1 MKAVAMSDADFTED
15 IVSPE
20 ETQTDDSVL
29 ATRNY
34 QKEKDSI
41 APIKDIINVDHEKRK
56 QNKSKGYGFCQV
68 NIKMCNLSLYNY
80 LDIKMI
86 NM

>member
-41 APIKDIINVDHEKRK
+41 APIKDITNVDHEKRK
-56 QNKSKGYGFCQV
+56 RNKSKGYGFCQV
-68 NIKMCNLSLYNY
+68 NIKT
-80 LDIKMI
+80 
-86 NM
+86 

>member
-29 ATRNY
+29 AKRNY
-34 QKEKDSI
+34 QKEKDTI

-68 NIKMCNLSLYNY
+68 NIKTYNSSLYN
-80 LDIKMI
+80 
-86 NM
+86 